1 MEGFL
6 FACAAIAALVIVDML
21 ALAFGIDSRDGF
33 TNSHR
38 EIR

>member
-6 FACAAIAALVIVDML
+6 IASAAVVALVIVDML

-33 TNSHR
+33 TISNR